1 MLDEDEGDEAI
12 DEADAE
18 DEVDPD
24 ADTDIE
30 PAAELDDDLD
40 LDSIIDA
47 ATPPVGRSPA
57 GTAACITGACRQRCD
72 CTLQHI

>member
-12 DEADAE
+12 DEADPE

-24 ADTDIE
+24 ADTDIV
-30 PAAELDDDLD
+30 PSAELDDDLD

-47 ATPPVGRSPA
+47 AVPPAARSSA
-57 GTAACITGACRQRCD
+57 GTAACPTWHCRQGCE
-72 CTLQHI
+72 CAL